1 MEIIQKI
8 SRYIVDTYDLNTLII
23 LETDEDLAKVI
34 EQAYLCVSTGGPSLI
49 TNQSA
54 FQSGYYQDM
63 KPDLKKLQEQIKA
76 EILSQMYCKNLIT
89 ESEYKKACHTQ

>member
-8 SRYIVDTYDLNTLII
+8 SKYIVDTYELNTLTF
-23 LETDEDLAKVI
+23 LHTEEDLAYII
-34 EQAYLCVSTGGPSLI
+34 ENAYSYVSIGGPSLI

-54 FQSGYYQDM
+54 FERGYYKDM
-63 KPDLKKLQEQIKA
+63 KPDLRKLQEQIRT
-76 EILSQMYCKNLIT
+76 EILSQMYTKNLIT

>member
-8 SRYIVDTYDLNTLII
+8 SKYIVDTYELNTLTF
-23 LETDEDLAKVI
+23 LDTEEDLAIVI
-34 EQAYLCVSTGGPSLI
+34 ERAYSHVSIGGPSLI
-49 TNQSA
+49 TNQSM
-54 FQSGYYQDM
+54 FERKYYQDM
-63 KPDLKKLQEQIKA
+63 KPNLKELQEQIRN

>member
-8 SRYIVDTYDLNTLII
+8 SKYIVDTYELNTLTF
-23 LETDEDLAKVI
+23 LDTEEDLTVI
-34 EQAYLCVSTGGPSLI
+34 IEKAYSYVSIGGPSLI
-49 TNQSA
+49 TNQTA
-54 FQSGYYQDM
+54 FERGYYKDM
-63 KPDLKKLQEQIKA
+63 KPDLKKLQEQIRA

>member
-8 SRYIVDTYDLNTLII
+8 SRYIVDTYDVNVLTFID
-23 LETDEDLAKVI
+23 TKEDLAIVI
-34 EQAYLCVSTGGPSLI
+34 ERAYSHVSIGGPSLI

-54 FQSGYYQDM
+54 FERKYYQDM
-63 KPDLKKLQEQIKA
+63 KPDLKKLQEQIRT
-76 EILSQMYCKNLIT
+76 EILSQMYTKNLIT

>member
-8 SRYIVDTYDLNTLII
+8 SKYIVDTYDVNVLTFID
-23 LETDEDLAKVI
+23 TKEDLAIVI
-34 EQAYLCVSTGGPSLI
+34 ERAYSHVSIGGPSLI

-54 FQSGYYQDM
+54 FERKYYQDM
-63 KPDLKKLQEQIKA
+63 KPDLKKLQEQIRT
-76 EILSQMYCKNLIT
+76 EILSQMYTKNLIT